1 MYLCLNKRNAGK
13 PMKREDGQLQ
23 FDTAAEPSDVWVSVV
38 IPVFNEEENL
48 RPLTAELVTVM
59 ESLQKSWEIIFI
71 NDGSSDGSGLVLQE
85 LGRSFPCVRI
95 LTFKR
100 NCGQTAA
107 FDAGFKSA
115 RGEIIITMDADL
127 QNDPSD
133 IPRLLEKMG
142 DYDAA
147 CGWRH
152 RRNDP
157 FIKLISSRIANF
169 VRNKLSDEDIKDVGC
184 SLKAFKASYVKKLKL
199 YSGMHRFFPTLIKME
214 GGRVVEVKVNHRPR
228 RHGLSKYN
236 IRNRMMRSFMDLLA
250 VRWMK
255 KRKYNY
261 EIVEGEGR

>member
-1 MYLCLNKRNAGK
+1 MLMKQEEAQSECKADTGASPAG
-13 PMKREDGQLQ
+13 
-23 FDTAAEPSDVWVSVV
+23 SVSAV

-48 RPLTAELVTVM
+48 RPLTAELVPVL
-59 ESLQKSWEIIFI
+59 ESLHRSWEIIFI
-71 NDGSSDGSGLVLQE
+71 DDGSTDGSHLVLGE
-85 LGRSFPCVRI
+85 LRRSCPDIKVI
-95 LTFKR
+95 TFTG

-107 FDAGFKSA
+107 FDAGFKAA

-133 IPRLLEKMG
+133 IPRLLEHMG
-142 DYDAA
+142 NYDAA

-152 RRNDP
+152 RRHDP
-157 FIKLISSRIANF
+157 FIKLVSSRIANY

-255 KRKYNY
+255 KRICNY
-261 EIVEGEGR
+261 AIREEKP

>member
-1 MYLCLNKRNAGK
+1 MMNRNDDQLN
-13 PMKREDGQLQ
+13 P
-23 FDTAAEPSDVWVSVV
+23 AAAIASPVWVSVV

-48 RPLTAELVTVM
+48 RLLTDELVKVL
-59 ESLQKSWEIIFI
+59 ESLQKSWEIIFV
-71 NDGSSDGSGLVLQE
+71 NDGSTDGSGLILRE
-85 LGRSFPCVRI
+85 LGRSFPCVRV

-107 FDAGFKSA
+107 FDAGFKAA
-115 RGEIIITMDADL
+115 RGEIIITIDGDL
-127 QNDPSD
+127 QNDPAD
-133 IPRLLEKMG
+133 IPRLLEHMG
-142 DYDAA
+142 NYDAA

-152 RRNDP
+152 QRNDP
-157 FIKLISSRIANF
+157 FIKLVSSRIANYI
-169 VRNKLSDEDIKDVGC
+169 RNKLSDEEIKDVGC
-184 SLKAFKASYVKKLKL
+184 SLKAFRAAYVKKLKL

-255 KRKYNY
+255 KRRFNY
-261 EIVEGEGR
+261 EIAEGEGR

>member
-1 MYLCLNKRNAGK
+1 MTRDDEESKFNS
-13 PMKREDGQLQ
+13 
-23 FDTAAEPSDVWVSVV
+23 AAVTSPIWVSVV

-48 RPLTAELVTVM
+48 RPLTAELVNVLD
-59 ESLQKSWEIIFI
+59 SLHKSWEIIFI
-71 NDGSSDGSGLVLQE
+71 NDGSTDGSSLVLRE
-85 LGRSFPCVRI
+85 LGTSFPCLRI
-95 LTFKR
+95 ITFKR

-107 FDAGFKSA
+107 FDAGFKA
-115 RGEIIITMDADL
+115 AAGEVIITMDADL

-157 FIKLISSRIANF
+157 FIKLISSRIANY

-228 RHGLSKYN
+228 KHGMSKYN

-255 KRKYNY
+255 KRKLNY
-261 EIVEGEGR
+261 EIGEDMR

>member
-1 MYLCLNKRNAGK
+1 MTRDDEQSKFNS
-13 PMKREDGQLQ
+13 
-23 FDTAAEPSDVWVSVV
+23 AAATSPVWVSVV

-48 RPLTAELVTVM
+48 RPLTAELANVL
-59 ESLQKSWEIIFI
+59 ESLHKSWEIIFV
-71 NDGSSDGSGLVLQE
+71 NDGSTDGSSLVLDE
-85 LGRSFPCVRI
+85 LSTSFPCVRI
-95 LTFKR
+95 ITFKR

-107 FDAGFKSA
+107 FDAGFKAA
-115 RGEIIITMDADL
+115 RGEVIITMDADL
-127 QNDPSD
+127 QNDPLD

-157 FIKLISSRIANF
+157 FIKLISSRIANY
-169 VRNKLSDEDIKDVGC
+169 VRNKLSDEEIIDVGC
-184 SLKAFKASYVKKLKL
+184 SLKAFKAAYVKKLKL

-228 RHGLSKYN
+228 KHGLSKYN
-236 IRNRMMRSFMDLLA
+236 IRNRMVRSFMDLLS

-255 KRKYNY
+255 KRRLNY